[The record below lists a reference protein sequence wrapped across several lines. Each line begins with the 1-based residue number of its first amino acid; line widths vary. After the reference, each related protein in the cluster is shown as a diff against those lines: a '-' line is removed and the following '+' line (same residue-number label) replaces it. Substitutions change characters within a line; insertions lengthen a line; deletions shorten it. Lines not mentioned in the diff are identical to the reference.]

1 MNKNNNAK
9 SKENLESEKELFS
22 KMGIDI
28 ESEKLSIDFAK
39 TKEFFNLLKEKME
52 DTSKNIEKSL
62 TERTLDLKENLGIK
76 VDNEHIEVNFGEAK
90 NFITDLGEKIEEF
103 LASLERSVDKYN
115 KKS

>member
-1 MNKNNNAK
+1 MNKNNNSK
-9 SKENLESEKELFS
+9 SKETLESEKELFS

-39 TKEFFNLLKEKME
+39 TKEFFNGLKDKME

-62 TERTLDLKENLGIK
+62 TKRTIGHKENLGIK
-76 VDNEHIEVNFGEAK
+76 VDNEHIEVDFGEAK
-90 NFITDLGEKIEEF
+90 SFVMDLGEKIEEF

>member
-1 MNKNNNAK
+1 MNKNNNSK
-9 SKENLESEKELFS
+9 SKETPESEKELFS

-28 ESEKLSIDFAK
+28 ESERLSIDFAK
-39 TKEFFNLLKEKME
+39 TKEFFNGLKAKME

-62 TERTLDLKENLGIK
+62 NEKALDLKENLGIK

-90 NFITDLGEKIEEF
+90 NFIADLGEKIEEF